1 MADKS
6 IKGQKTEIVSAKR
19 NSEGNIE
26 IDMNTKVVLEGSKWS
41 RPGTDD
47 ENVDRFRQESV
58 MPIHDMEYSSKS
70 TDKPQTIKNTVDR
83 LSSEEKASNRI
94 SKSLKERITMFE
106 EGKNMADET
115 AQRSQEIENNIQ
127 INEASSQEL
136 FVARHPLATMY
147 SAVAFTILD
156 ILLIVICFYGLPDV
170 KGQMNSLQTSFSGF
184 SLCNLPVI
192 SLICM
197 FVTCVATCIR
207 NGA

>member
-1 MADKS
+1 MADES
-6 IKGQKTEIVSAKR
+6 IKGQKTEIISAKR
-19 NSEGNIE
+19 NKEGNIE

-41 RPGTDD
+41 RPGMTD
-47 ENVDRFRQESV
+47 ENAGHFRQEIV
-58 MPIHDMEYSSKS
+58 MPVQDMEHSSKS
-70 TDKPQTIKNTVDR
+70 TDKPQTFKNTVDR
-83 LSSEEKASNRI
+83 LSSEEKATNSS

-106 EGKNMADET
+106 EGKNMTDET
-115 AQRSQEIENNIQ
+115 EARSQEIENNIQ

-147 SAVAFTILD
+147 SEIAFTILD
-156 ILLIVICFYGLPDV
+156 ILLIVICFYGLPDI
-170 KGQMNSLQTSFSGF
+170 KGQVNSLQTSFSGF